1 MYNIRV
7 YIAFIQFFERSFL
20 FFFLTRRIL
29 LNVNTITRSRYA
41 IDARQSRCVRP
52 LVANCVHAI
61 KLSATRSR
69 IFLYTRENEIGH
81 AVVRHYTRR
90 NLVAEYSSLLLS
102 STLHFPLFFPSKFP
116 FEFRALSP
124 PISSLFRIIR
134 IASIHTANGIRVI
147 LAKEFRIWE
156 PLLEWIRSILYP
168 VRSIH

>member
-102 STLHFPLFFPSKFP
+102 STLHFPLFFPSNSGHYP
-116 FEFRALSP
+116 LQYRPSSVSSVLHPSTQPMEFALSLQKN
-124 PISSLFRIIR
+124 SAFENRCS
-134 IASIHTANGIRVI
+134 N
-147 LAKEFRIWE
+147 E
-156 PLLEWIRSILYP
+156 
-168 VRSIH
+168 